1 MENNAKKHKNKLVTL
16 RDINKIY
23 TKGQIQTHALHD
35 ISLDIYQ
42 GEFVAISGP
51 SGCGKSTLLS
61 ILGLLDAA
69 TTGNYQL
76 TDIDVSDLSVD
87 QRSKIRNQ
95 HIGFVFQSFNLIEHL
110 SVFDNIALPL
120 EHRGES
126 SKTIKQAVDK
136 HLLLVNMESH
146 KHHKPNQ
153 LSGGQQQR
161 VAIARALVGEPK
173 LLLVDEPTGNLDSRN
188 GDLVMQQLKTLNEQG
203 VTIVMVTHDERYSL
217 MAQRKIR
224 LFDGE
229 VLAETKG
236 AIA

>member
-1 MENNAKKHKNKLVTL
+1 MENNKQKLVTL
-16 RDINKIY
+16 RDINKVY
-23 TKGQIQTHALHD
+23 SKGQMQTHALHD
-35 ISLDIYQ
+35 INLDIDQ

-69 TTGNYQL
+69 STGNYQL
-76 TDIDVSDLSVD
+76 TDIDVNDLSVD

-110 SVFDNIALPL
+110 SVFENIALPL
-120 EHRGES
+120 EHRGAS
-126 SKTIKQAVDK
+126 SKTINSAVDK
-136 HLLLVNMESH
+136 HLKLVNMESH

-217 MAQRKIR
+217 MAQRQIR

-229 VLAETKG
+229 VLAQSKE
-236 AIA
+236 AVV